1 LKSVAPNSR
10 NKKGTLSL
18 APTLECAAQSSGA
31 RHGWREFLQRDTK
44 DQPTTYISLL
54 NFSNEQKIIFRNI
67 HSGKRIKVR
76 SETFQIRH
84 FHEMEAQGRAGLVSK
99 WE

>member
-1 LKSVAPNSR
+1 MAPNSR

-31 RHGWREFLQRDTK
+31 RPGWREFLTARHKRSTA
-44 DQPTTYISLL
+44 TYISLL

-67 HSGKRIKVR
+67 HSGKKIKVR
-76 SETFQIRH
+76 SETFQLSH
-84 FHEMEAQGRAGLVSK
+84 FHEVETQPRAALVSK

>member
-1 LKSVAPNSR
+1 MRPHWNVRRKAPEPV
-10 NKKGTLSL
+10 TV
-18 APTLECAAQSSGA
+18 GA
-31 RHGWREFLQRDTK
+31 SFRQRDTK

-67 HSGKRIKVR
+67 HSGKKINVR
-76 SETFQIRH
+76 SETFQLSD
-84 FHEMEAQGRAGLVSK
+84 FHEVETQARAALVSK